1 MAVPNWFED
10 YLKRLH
16 PNPDIALKI
25 SRLETKLLKLGM
37 FDKQKIRDE
46 IERLKKIPNFETM
59 PVKKTTPKAAA
70 TKKDALKK
78 LTVPALR
85 AKAKRA
91 GIKLSKTDG
100 SQKTKAQ
107 LVLALDK
114 VPAPKK
120 KPATRKPGPG
130 RKPASAT
137 QVGTSNTRRDKLKQA
152 LAPGKRVSKNGRT
165 YYERRANRSDKGQ
178 LLGLRMMNS
187 EQYNGWS
194 NYWTWRWNLEFIDEY
209 TVMEYVQEAGD
220 AYELSI
226 MLRDQAENLVDDI
239 MGENVFTSW
248 MNTILLEINWYEIA
262 QSFYEK

>member
-16 PNPDIALKI
+16 PDPEIALKI
-25 SRLETKLLKLGM
+25 SRLETKKLKLGRPNI
-37 FDKQKIRDE
+37 KKINEE
-46 IERLKKIPNFETM
+46 IERLKKLPKFEIM
-59 PVKKTTPKAAA
+59 PVKKTTKVAA

-78 LTVPALR
+78 LTVPTLR

-114 VPAPKK
+114 VPTPKK
-120 KPATRKPGPG
+120 KVATRKPGPG
-130 RKPASAT
+130 RKPASTT

-152 LAPGKRVSKNGRT
+152 LAPGKRVSKTGRT

-178 LLGLRMMNS
+178 LLG
-187 EQYNGWS
+187 EKYNGWT
-194 NYWTWRWNLEFIDEY
+194 NYWTWRWNLEFIDDY
-209 TVMEYVQEAGD
+209 TVMEYAQEAGD
-220 AYELSI
+220 AYELAQI
-226 MLRDQAENLVDDI
+226 LQDQAEQLVEDV
-239 MGENVFTSW
+239 MGENAFTSW
-248 MNTILLEINWYEIA
+248 MYTILKEINWREIA
-262 QSFYEK
+262 KDYYEQK